1 MNADDVVHIK
11 AFARSLVSPPPSP
24 YPSCIIPLCLWCAQ
38 WTTGVCVCVRAQTTR
53 EEGQPCVAPG
63 ARTWS
68 KQSLSVRWYTNS
80 TEQRESWQ
88 RDTGTEREK
97 GGLGRAAEIRE
108 HRSVFNQGYVEVRE
122 RQRALLLAHLSLEEH
137 VKGKVDGG

>member
-1 MNADDVVHIK
+1 M
-11 AFARSLVSPPPSP
+11 LPPGLGPDQSRV
-24 YPSCIIPLCLWCAQ
+24 CQFVGTQTAQ
-38 WTTGVCVCVRAQTTR
+38 
-53 EEGQPCVAPG
+53 
-63 ARTWS
+63 
-68 KQSLSVRWYTNS
+68 N
-80 TEQRESWQ
+80 RESWQ

-108 HRSVFNQGYVEVRE
+108 HRSVFNQGYVQVRE